1 MNKIAPQVLRL
12 FQKCI
17 AIAES
22 MSSFDLWLQEG
33 RKWVKHRFTRRQQ
46 QVILGL
52 LAFLLGLSIYHFV
65 VELTV
70 EEITIFGFHDIVD
83 LEKPSDRSP
92 QRSLLDGDYT
102 KQDLQPVLESLV
114 QKNYWFLTTQELYD
128 YFVRPDRLPIPPEH
142 RGQKRVMFSTDDG
155 YTSAH
160 FSLMAIAESIEQKY
174 GKKIKIVWFVNPPFM
189 GKEGLEL
196 PHATCKELRD
206 GFQKGY
212 YDLQSHG
219 SNHTNFSDLSDEKL
233 KIDLSKAQQI
243 MQDCVG
249 NLDPDRTIARHVA
262 YPFGDADDRV
272 ERIVSKYH
280 LSGYVYNN
288 QMLKLDRLKSP
299 YHIPRVGIHKGIPPQ
314 KLVWLAKG
322 GLL

>member
-1 MNKIAPQVLRL
+1 
-12 FQKCI
+12 
-17 AIAES
+17 
-22 MSSFDLWLQEG
+22 MSSFELWLKELSNWG
-33 RKWVKHRFTRRQQ
+33 KSRPPRRLQR
-46 QVILGL
+46 I
-52 LAFLLGLSIYHFV
+52 LLGLIGLSLGLFLYQLTI
-65 VELTV
+65 ELTV

-83 LEKPSDRSP
+83 LDKPGDRP
-92 QRSLLDGDYT
+92 PRRPFLAGDYT
-102 KQDLQPVLESLV
+102 KQDLQPVLETLV
-114 QKNYWFLTTQELYD
+114 QQNYWFLTTQELYD
-128 YFVRPDRLPIPPEH
+128 YFVKPDRLPIPPEH

-160 FSLMAIAESIEQKY
+160 FSLMAIAQSIEKKY
-174 GKKIKIVWFVNPPFM
+174 GQKIKFVWFINPPFM

-196 PHATCKELRD
+196 PHATCQELRD
-206 GFQKGY
+206 GYVKGY

-219 SNHTNFSDLSDEKL
+219 SNHTDFRTLDDRQLEN
-233 KIDLSKAQQI
+233 DLSKAKTLLQE
-243 MQDCVG
+243 CVG
-249 NLDPDRTIARHVA
+249 NLDPDRTVALHVA

-272 ERIVSKYH
+272 EKVVAKSH

-299 YHIPRVGIHKGIPPQ
+299 YHIPRISIHNRIPPQ

>member
-1 MNKIAPQVLRL
+1 
-12 FQKCI
+12 
-17 AIAES
+17 
-22 MSSFDLWLQEG
+22 MSSFYLGFKGCRD
-33 RKWVKHRFTRRQQ
+33 WVKSRFTRRHQQ
-46 QVILGL
+46 FILVIF
-52 LAFLLGLSIYHFV
+52 AFLLGLSLYKLT

-83 LEKPSDRSP
+83 LDKPEERSP
-92 QRSLLDGDYT
+92 QRPLLDGDYT

-114 QKNYWFLTTQELYD
+114 QQNYWFLTTQQLYD
-128 YFVRPDRLPIPPEH
+128 YFVRSDRLPIPPEH

-160 FSLMAIAESIEQKY
+160 FSLMAIAESLEQKY

-189 GKEGLEL
+189 GKEGLQL
-196 PHATCKELRD
+196 PHATCNELRE
-206 GFQKGY
+206 GFKKGY

-219 SNHTNFSDLSDEKL
+219 SNHTDFRTLNDEKL
-233 KIDLSKAQQI
+233 AVDLSKAQKL

-249 NLDPDRTIARHVA
+249 DIDSDRTVARHVA

-272 ERIVSKYH
+272 EKIVSKYY

-288 QMLKLDRLKSP
+288 QMLKLDHLKSP
-299 YHIPRVGIHKGIPPQ
+299 YHIPRVGIHKGIPPK

>member
-1 MNKIAPQVLRL
+1 MSGFYLRFKESRNGLKTRINRHKKQV
-12 FQKCI
+12 F
-17 AIAES
+17 
-22 MSSFDLWLQEG
+22 F
-33 RKWVKHRFTRRQQ
+33 
-46 QVILGL
+46 GL
-52 LAFLLGLSIYHFV
+52 LAFLIGLFLYQVV

-70 EEITIFGFHDIVD
+70 EEITIFGFHDIVNLD
-83 LEKPSDRSP
+83 KPSDRPP
-92 QRSLLDGDYT
+92 QRPVLDGDYT
-102 KQDLQPVLESLV
+102 QQDLQPVLEFLI
-114 QKNYWFLTTQELYD
+114 QQNYWFLTTQELYD

-160 FSLMAIAESIEQKY
+160 FSWMAIAENIEQKY
-174 GKKIKIVWFVNPPFM
+174 GKKIKVVWFVNPPFM

-196 PHATCKELRD
+196 PHATCEELRE

-219 SNHTNFSDLSDEKL
+219 SNHTKFSELNDDKL
-233 KIDLSKAQQI
+233 EIDLSKAQQI
-243 MQDCVG
+243 LRDCTG
-249 NLDPDRTIARHVA
+249 NLDPDLTVARHVA

-272 ERIVSKYH
+272 EKIVAKYH

-299 YHIPRVGIHKGIPPQ
+299 YHIPRVSIHNRIPPK
-314 KLVWLAKG
+314 KLIWLAKG